1 LGGRRSK
8 KSFAELRNCGNHQK
22 SSGQSI
28 AFTTISDRKQAENAI
43 VALKRDVSA
52 DLAAMR
58 RLHKVST
65 RLLSQDNL
73 QDQLAQ
79 ILDAAS
85 VRGVDGT
92 G

>member
-8 KSFAELRNCGNHQK
+8 KSFAELRNCGNHHK

-58 RLHKVST
+58 RL
-65 RLLSQDNL
+65 RNL
-73 QDQLAQ
+73 
-79 ILDAAS
+79 
-85 VRGVDGT
+85 
-92 G
+92 